1 MRQPLAFLSKEE
13 QETVMHL
20 PEYFF
25 LFAAMGLVTYVP
37 RWLPLLYLA
46 HRRLPQWLV
55 DWLSLIPVAI
65 LSALLAPILLTHAE
79 PRTLDIAQPELLIAV
94 PTFLIAWKTKSL
106 GGTVIAGMLLY
117 WLAGLLL

>member
-1 MRQPLAFLSKEE
+1 
-13 QETVMHL
+13 MHL
-20 PEYFF
+20 PEYFI

-46 HRRLPQWLV
+46 HRRLPQWLI

-79 PRTLDIAQPELLIAV
+79 PRTLDITQPELLIAV

>member
-1 MRQPLAFLSKEE
+1 
-13 QETVMHL
+13 MHL
-20 PEYFF
+20 PEYFL
-25 LFAAMGLVTYVP
+25 LFVAMGLVTYGP

-46 HRRLPQWLV
+46 HRRLPQWLI

-65 LSALLAPILLTHAE
+65 LSALLAPILLTHAGQ
-79 PRTLDIAQPELLIAV
+79 RTLDITQPEMLIAI